1 VRWFYLTL
9 INCAT
14 YFDKYERGKQV
25 RYKKWHRINY
35 DCKIYIEINNEEYEE
50 YN

>member
-1 VRWFYLTL
+1 MIKKTNFYSEMVLFKPSHKL
-9 INCAT
+9 CT

-35 DCKIYIEINNEEYEE
+35 ELVKYTLK
-50 YN
+50 